1 MDENESQG
9 GLSQALS
16 APAQPPVA
24 SQPLAAAPAAKPE
37 PSEYEK
43 ALASYQQQKQQ
54 LIEQQ
59 KRLVDSLESRIGGPA
74 ESLFALSAGFGKH
87 APSFGEGFGN
97 AMGAYGAQQAKS
109 RQEMSDIAKMR
120 LDLEMQQL
128 GMRKEEVELAGNK
141 EAARGLQQIIGGA
154 PGSAPGAD
162 ARGGMSA
169 IPPNIA
175 ASMQLYLSR
184 GNVKAAQEMYD
195 KYVLENSKKP
205 DKVREFE
212 YYIGQLQSPAA
223 KSAAQQ
229 LAANNYFLG
238 NPADR
243 NKVIIDIRKAIDDG
257 IIPARDGNIL
267 IQGMTSIGGGIGGGQ
282 GAPAATGSDGVY
294 RTTRPTEQE
303 ALAVARGA
311 DAAGI
316 PVSVG
321 VQQGAVVAPASTTP
335 GISPRQARDIRAKI
349 AETVGVGRAKS
360 MVDDR
365 DALKKGND
373 EARGLINDANAV
385 FDLAE
390 KNPAAMGVLS
400 KPGIGNAVLL
410 SIENGIRVG
419 NFSVGLNDLQTAI
432 RNAGGTQQDIDAAAA
447 VGQIA
452 VRLSLALAEGV
463 KGSVSNYEQGL
474 FQQASF
480 SKNDSPLLL
489 KYKSELMRARGEIQK
504 FLWNKYREF
513 EKTNKGNI
521 EDFKSSREYQSYKDQ
536 YDASLTKIRNT
547 YFKSAVPSAIKK

>member
-9 GLSQALS
+9 GLAQAV
-16 APAQPPVA
+16 APPPVA

-59 KRLVDSLESRIGGPA
+59 RRLVDSLESRIGGPA

-97 AMGAYGAQQAKS
+97 AMGAYGAQQTKS

-128 GMRKEEVELAGNK
+128 GMRKEDVELAGNR
-141 EAARGLQQIIGGA
+141 EAARRLQQIIGGA
-154 PGSAPGAD
+154 TG
-162 ARGGMSA
+162 SA

-175 ASMQLYLSR
+175 ASVQLYLAR
-184 GNVKAAQEMYD
+184 GNVKAAQDIYD
-195 KYVLENSKKP
+195 KYVLESNKEPEKI
-205 DKVREFE
+205 KELK
-212 YYIGQLQSPAA
+212 YYMSQLQSPAA
-223 KSAAQQ
+223 RSVAQQ

-238 NPADR
+238 NPVER
-243 NKVIIDIRKAIDDG
+243 TKVILDIQKQVDER
-257 IIPARDGNIL
+257 IIPASDGNIL
-267 IQGMTSIGGGIGGGQ
+267 IQRMTSIGGGIGGGQ
-282 GAPAATGSDGVY
+282 GAPTATGSDGVY

-335 GISPRQARDIRAKI
+335 GISPRQARDIAAKI
-349 AETVGVGRAKS
+349 AETEGVDRAKS
-360 MVDDR
+360 RTEDR
-365 DALKKGND
+365 LALKKGND

-410 SIENGIRVG
+410 SIENAIRVG
-419 NFSVGLNDLQTAI
+419 NFSIGMADLQTAI

-504 FLWNKYREF
+504 FLWNKYLEF
-513 EKTNKGNI
+513 EKTGKGNI

>member
-9 GLSQALS
+9 GLAQAV
-16 APAQPPVA
+16 APPPVA

-59 KRLVDSLESRIGGPA
+59 RRLVDSLESRIGGPA

-97 AMGAYGAQQAKS
+97 AMGAYGAQQTKS

-128 GMRKEEVELAGNK
+128 GMRKEDVELAGNR
-141 EAARGLQQIIGGA
+141 EAARRLQQIIGGA
-154 PGSAPGAD
+154 TG
-162 ARGGMSA
+162 SA

-175 ASMQLYLSR
+175 ASVQLYLAR
-184 GNVKAAQEMYD
+184 GNVKAAQDIYD
-195 KYVLENSKKP
+195 KYVLESNKEPEKI
-205 DKVREFE
+205 KELK
-212 YYIGQLQSPAA
+212 YYMSQLQSPAA
-223 KSAAQQ
+223 RSVAQQ

-238 NPADR
+238 NPVER
-243 NKVIIDIRKAIDDG
+243 TKVILDIQKQVDER
-257 IIPARDGNIL
+257 IIPASDGNIL
-267 IQGMTSIGGGIGGGQ
+267 IQRMTSIGGGIGGGQ

-335 GISPRQARDIRAKI
+335 GISPRQARDIAAKI
-349 AETVGVGRAKS
+349 AETEGVDRAKS
-360 MVDDR
+360 RTEDR
-365 DALKKGND
+365 LALKKGND

-410 SIENGIRVG
+410 SIENAIRVG
-419 NFSVGLNDLQTAI
+419 NFSIGMADLQTAI

-504 FLWNKYREF
+504 FLWNKYLEF
-513 EKTNKGNI
+513 EKTGKGNI

>member
-9 GLSQALS
+9 GLAQAV
-16 APAQPPVA
+16 APPPVA

-59 KRLVDSLESRIGGPA
+59 RRLVDSLESRIGGPA

-97 AMGAYGAQQAKS
+97 AMGAYGAQQTKS

-128 GMRKEEVELAGNK
+128 GMRKEDVELAGNR
-141 EAARGLQQIIGGA
+141 EAARRLQQIIGGA
-154 PGSAPGAD
+154 TG
-162 ARGGMSA
+162 SA

-175 ASMQLYLSR
+175 ASVQLYLAR
-184 GNVKAAQEMYD
+184 GNVKAAQDIYD
-195 KYVLENSKKP
+195 KYVLESNKEPEKI
-205 DKVREFE
+205 KELK
-212 YYIGQLQSPAA
+212 YYMSQLQSPAA
-223 KSAAQQ
+223 RSAAQQ

-238 NPADR
+238 NPAER
-243 NKVIIDIRKAIDDG
+243 NKVILDIRKAIDEN
-257 IIPARDGNIL
+257 IIPASDGNIL

-335 GISPRQARDIRAKI
+335 GISPRQDRDIRAKI
-349 AETVGVGRAKS
+349 AETEGVDRAKS
-360 MVDDR
+360 RTEDR
-365 DALKKGND
+365 LALKKGND

-410 SIENGIRVG
+410 SIENAIRVG
-419 NFSVGLNDLQTAI
+419 NFSIGMADLQTAI

-504 FLWNKYREF
+504 FLWNKYLEF
-513 EKTNKGNI
+513 EKTGKGNI
-521 EDFKSSREYQSYKDQ
+521 EDFKSSGEYQSYKDQ

>member
-9 GLSQALS
+9 GLAQAV
-16 APAQPPVA
+16 APPPVA

-59 KRLVDSLESRIGGPA
+59 RRLVDSLESRIGGPA

-97 AMGAYGAQQAKS
+97 AMGAYGAQQTKS

-128 GMRKEEVELAGNK
+128 GMRKEDVELAGNR
-141 EAARGLQQIIGGA
+141 EAARRLQQIIGGA
-154 PGSAPGAD
+154 TG
-162 ARGGMSA
+162 SA

-175 ASMQLYLSR
+175 ASVQLYLAR
-184 GNVKAAQEMYD
+184 GNVKAAQDIYD
-195 KYVLENSKKP
+195 KYVLESNKEPEKI
-205 DKVREFE
+205 KELK
-212 YYIGQLQSPAA
+212 YYMSQLQSPAA
-223 KSAAQQ
+223 RSAAQQ

-238 NPADR
+238 NPAER
-243 NKVIIDIRKAIDDG
+243 NKVILDIRKAIDEN
-257 IIPARDGNIL
+257 IIPASDGNIL

-335 GISPRQARDIRAKI
+335 GISPRQDRDIRAKI
-349 AETVGVGRAKS
+349 AETEGVDRAKS
-360 MVDDR
+360 RTEDR

-410 SIENGIRVG
+410 SIENAIRVG
-419 NFSVGLNDLQTAI
+419 NFSIGMADLQTAI

-504 FLWNKYREF
+504 FLWNKYLEF
-513 EKTNKGNI
+513 EKTGKGNI
-521 EDFKSSREYQSYKDQ
+521 EDFKSSGEYQSYKDQ

>member
-9 GLSQALS
+9 GLAQAV
-16 APAQPPVA
+16 APPPVA

-59 KRLVDSLESRIGGPA
+59 RRLVDSLESRIGGPA

-97 AMGAYGAQQAKS
+97 AMGAYGAQQTKS

-128 GMRKEEVELAGNK
+128 GMRKEDVELAGNR
-141 EAARGLQQIIGGA
+141 EAARRLQQIIGGA
-154 PGSAPGAD
+154 TG
-162 ARGGMSA
+162 SA

-175 ASMQLYLSR
+175 ASVQLYLAR
-184 GNVKAAQEMYD
+184 GNVKAAQDIYD
-195 KYVLENSKKP
+195 KYVLESNKEPEKI
-205 DKVREFE
+205 KELK
-212 YYIGQLQSPAA
+212 YYMSQLQSPAA
-223 KSAAQQ
+223 RSVAQQ

-243 NKVIIDIRKAIDDG
+243 NKVIIDIRKAIDEN
-257 IIPARDGNIL
+257 IIPASDGNIL
-267 IQGMTSIGGGIGGGQ
+267 IQRMTSIGGGIGGGQ

-335 GISPRQARDIRAKI
+335 GISPRQDRDIRAKI
-349 AETVGVGRAKS
+349 AETEGVGRAKS
-360 MVDDR
+360 RVEDR

-410 SIENGIRVG
+410 SIENAIRVG
-419 NFSVGLNDLQTAI
+419 NFSIGMADLQTAI

-504 FLWNKYREF
+504 FLWNKYLEF
-513 EKTNKGNI
+513 EKTGKGNI
-521 EDFKSSREYQSYKDQ
+521 EDFKSSGEYQSYKDQ
-536 YDASLTKIRNT
+536 YDATLTKIRNT

>member
-9 GLSQALS
+9 GLAQAV
-16 APAQPPVA
+16 APPPVA

-59 KRLVDSLESRIGGPA
+59 RRLVDSLESRIGGPA

-97 AMGAYGAQQAKS
+97 AMGAYGAQQTKS

-128 GMRKEEVELAGNK
+128 GMRKEDVELAGNR
-141 EAARGLQQIIGGA
+141 EAARRLQQIIGGA
-154 PGSAPGAD
+154 TG
-162 ARGGMSA
+162 SA

-175 ASMQLYLSR
+175 ASVQLYLAR
-184 GNVKAAQEMYD
+184 GNVKAAQDIYD
-195 KYVLENSKKP
+195 KYVLESNKEPEKI
-205 DKVREFE
+205 KELK
-212 YYIGQLQSPAA
+212 YYLSQLQSPAA
-223 KSAAQQ
+223 RSVAQQ

-238 NPADR
+238 NPVER
-243 NKVIIDIRKAIDDG
+243 TKVILDIQKQVDER
-257 IIPARDGNIL
+257 IIPASDGNIL
-267 IQGMTSIGGGIGGGQ
+267 IQRMTSIGGGIGGGQ
-282 GAPAATGSDGVY
+282 GAPTATGSDGVY

-335 GISPRQARDIRAKI
+335 GISPRQDRDIRAKI
-349 AETVGVGRAKS
+349 AETEGVDRAKS
-360 MVDDR
+360 RTEDR
-365 DALKKGND
+365 LALKRGND

-410 SIENGIRVG
+410 SIENAIRVG
-419 NFSVGLNDLQTAI
+419 NFSIGMADLQTAI

-504 FLWNKYREF
+504 FLWNKYLEF
-513 EKTNKGNI
+513 EKTGKGNI

>member
-9 GLSQALS
+9 GLAQAV
-16 APAQPPVA
+16 APPPVA

-59 KRLVDSLESRIGGPA
+59 RRLVDSLESRIGGPA

-97 AMGAYGAQQAKS
+97 AMGAYGAQQTKS

-128 GMRKEEVELAGNK
+128 GMRKEDVELAGNR
-141 EAARGLQQIIGGA
+141 EAARRLQQIIGGA
-154 PGSAPGAD
+154 TG
-162 ARGGMSA
+162 SA

-175 ASMQLYLSR
+175 ASVQLYLAR
-184 GNVKAAQEMYD
+184 GNVKAAQDIYD
-195 KYVLENSKKP
+195 KYVLESNKEPEKI
-205 DKVREFE
+205 KELK
-212 YYIGQLQSPAA
+212 YYLSQLQSPAA
-223 KSAAQQ
+223 RSVAQQ

-238 NPADR
+238 NPVER
-243 NKVIIDIRKAIDDG
+243 TKVILDIQKQVDER
-257 IIPARDGNIL
+257 IIPASDGNIL
-267 IQGMTSIGGGIGGGQ
+267 IQRMTSIGGGIGGGQ
-282 GAPAATGSDGVY
+282 GAPTATGSDGVY

-335 GISPRQARDIRAKI
+335 GISPRQARDIAAKI
-349 AETVGVGRAKS
+349 AETEGVDRAKS
-360 MVDDR
+360 RTEDR
-365 DALKKGND
+365 LALKKGND

-410 SIENGIRVG
+410 SIENAIRVG
-419 NFSVGLNDLQTAI
+419 NFSIGMADLQTAI

-504 FLWNKYREF
+504 FLWNKYLEF
-513 EKTNKGNI
+513 EKTGKGNI

>member
-9 GLSQALS
+9 GLAQAV
-16 APAQPPVA
+16 APPPVA

-59 KRLVDSLESRIGGPA
+59 RRLVDSLESRIGGPA

-97 AMGAYGAQQAKS
+97 AMGAYGAQQTKS

-128 GMRKEEVELAGNK
+128 GMRKEDVELAGNR
-141 EAARGLQQIIGGA
+141 EAARRLQQIIGGA
-154 PGSAPGAD
+154 TG
-162 ARGGMSA
+162 SA

-175 ASMQLYLSR
+175 ASVQLYLAR
-184 GNVKAAQEMYD
+184 GNVKAAQDIYD
-195 KYVLENSKKP
+195 KYVLESNKEPEKI
-205 DKVREFE
+205 KELK
-212 YYIGQLQSPAA
+212 YYLSQLQSPAA
-223 KSAAQQ
+223 RSVAQQ

-238 NPADR
+238 NPVER
-243 NKVIIDIRKAIDDG
+243 TKVILDIQKQVDER
-257 IIPARDGNIL
+257 IIPASDGNIL
-267 IQGMTSIGGGIGGGQ
+267 IQRMTSIGGGIGGGQ
-282 GAPAATGSDGVY
+282 GAPTATGSDGVY

-335 GISPRQARDIRAKI
+335 GISPRQDRDIRAKI
-349 AETVGVGRAKS
+349 AETEGVDRAKS
-360 MVDDR
+360 RTEDR
-365 DALKKGND
+365 LALKKGND

-410 SIENGIRVG
+410 SIENAIRVG
-419 NFSVGLNDLQTAI
+419 NFSIGMADLQTAI

-504 FLWNKYREF
+504 FLWNKYLEF
-513 EKTNKGNI
+513 EKTGKGNI

>member
-9 GLSQALS
+9 GLAQAV
-16 APAQPPVA
+16 APPPVA

-59 KRLVDSLESRIGGPA
+59 RRLVDSLESRIGGPA

-97 AMGAYGAQQAKS
+97 AMGAYGAQQTKS

-128 GMRKEEVELAGNK
+128 GMRKEDVELAGNR
-141 EAARGLQQIIGGA
+141 EAARRLQQIIGGA
-154 PGSAPGAD
+154 TG
-162 ARGGMSA
+162 SA

-175 ASMQLYLSR
+175 ASVQLYLAR
-184 GNVKAAQEMYD
+184 GNVKAAQDIYD
-195 KYVLENSKKP
+195 KYVLESNKEPEKI
-205 DKVREFE
+205 KELK
-212 YYIGQLQSPAA
+212 YYMSQLQSPAA
-223 KSAAQQ
+223 RSVAQQ

-238 NPADR
+238 NPVER
-243 NKVIIDIRKAIDDG
+243 TKVILDIQKQVDER
-257 IIPARDGNIL
+257 IIPASDGNIL
-267 IQGMTSIGGGIGGGQ
+267 IQRMTSIGGGIGGGQ
-282 GAPAATGSDGVY
+282 GAPTATGSDGVY

-335 GISPRQARDIRAKI
+335 GISPRQDRDIRAKI
-349 AETVGVGRAKS
+349 AETEGVDRAKS
-360 MVDDR
+360 RTEDR
-365 DALKKGND
+365 LALKKGND

-410 SIENGIRVG
+410 SIENAIRVG
-419 NFSVGLNDLQTAI
+419 NFSIGMADLQTAI

-504 FLWNKYREF
+504 FLWNKYLEF
-513 EKTNKGNI
+513 EKTGKGNI

>member
-9 GLSQALS
+9 GLAQAV
-16 APAQPPVA
+16 APPPVA

-59 KRLVDSLESRIGGPA
+59 RRLVDSLESRIGGPA

-97 AMGAYGAQQAKS
+97 AMGAYGAQQTKS

-128 GMRKEEVELAGNK
+128 GMRKEDVELAGNR
-141 EAARGLQQIIGGA
+141 EAARRLQQIIGGA
-154 PGSAPGAD
+154 TG
-162 ARGGMSA
+162 SA

-175 ASMQLYLSR
+175 ASVQLYLAR
-184 GNVKAAQEMYD
+184 GNVKAAQDIYD
-195 KYVLENSKKP
+195 KYVLESNKEPEKI
-205 DKVREFE
+205 KELK
-212 YYIGQLQSPAA
+212 YYMSQLQSPAA
-223 KSAAQQ
+223 RSVAQQ

-238 NPADR
+238 NPVER
-243 NKVIIDIRKAIDDG
+243 TKVILDIQKQVDER
-257 IIPARDGNIL
+257 IIPASDGNIL
-267 IQGMTSIGGGIGGGQ
+267 IQRMTSIGGGIGGGQ

-335 GISPRQARDIRAKI
+335 GISPRQDRDIRAKI
-349 AETVGVGRAKS
+349 AETEGVDRAKS
-360 MVDDR
+360 RTEDR

-410 SIENGIRVG
+410 SIENAIRVG
-419 NFSVGLNDLQTAI
+419 NFSIGMADLQTAI

-504 FLWNKYREF
+504 FLWNKYLEF
-513 EKTNKGNI
+513 EKTGKGNI

>member
-9 GLSQALS
+9 GLSQAV
-16 APAQPPVA
+16 APPPVA
-24 SQPLAAAPAAKPE
+24 SQPLASAPAAKPE

-43 ALASYQQQKQQ
+43 ALASYQQEKQQ
-54 LIEQQ
+54 LIAQQ
-59 KRLVDSLESRIGGPA
+59 RKLVESLESRVGGSA
-74 ESLFALSAGFGKH
+74 ESLLALSAGFGKH
-87 APSFGEGFGN
+87 APSFGDGFGN

-120 LDLEMQQL
+120 LELGAQQV
-128 GMRKEEVELAGNK
+128 GMLKENVELAGNK
-141 EAARGLQQIIGGA
+141 EAARGLQKIIGGA
-154 PGSAPGAD
+154 PGSAPGTD
-162 ARGGMSA
+162 AQGGMSA

-175 ASMQLYLSR
+175 ASVQLYLSR
-184 GNVKAAQEMYD
+184 GNVKAAQDIYD
-195 KYVLENSKKP
+195 KYVLESTKEPEKI
-205 DKVREFE
+205 KELR
-212 YYIGQLQSPAA
+212 YYMSQLQSPAA
-223 KSAAQQ
+223 RSAAQQ

-243 NKVIIDIRKAIDDG
+243 NKVILDIRKAIDEN
-257 IIPARDGNIL
+257 IIPASDGNIL
-267 IQGMTSIGGGIGGGQ
+267 IQGMTSLGGGQ

-311 DAAGI
+311 DAAGT

-335 GISPRQARDIRAKI
+335 GMSPRQARDVAAKV
-349 AETVGVGRAKS
+349 AETEGVDRAKS
-360 MVDDR
+360 RTEDR
-365 DALKKGND
+365 LALKKGND
-373 EARGLINDANAV
+373 EARGLISDANAV

-419 NFSVGLNDLQTAI
+419 NFSIGMNDLQTAI

-447 VGQIA
+447 LGQIA
-452 VRLSLALAEGV
+452 VRLSLQLAESV
-463 KGSVSNYEQGL
+463 KGAVSNYEQGL

-480 SKNDSPLLL
+480 SKNDSPLVL
-489 KYKSELMRARGEIQK
+489 KYKSELMRARGEVQK
-504 FLWNKYREF
+504 FLWNKYLEF
-513 EKTNKGNI
+513 EKTGKGNI
-521 EDFKSSREYQSYKDQ
+521 EDFKSSGEYKSYQDQ
-536 YDASLTKIRNT
+536 YDASLQKIRNT
-547 YFKSAVPSAIKK
+547 YFK

>member
-1 MDENESQG
+1 MDENEPQG
-9 GLSQALS
+9 GLAQAV
-16 APAQPPVA
+16 APPPVA

-43 ALASYQQQKQQ
+43 ALASYQQEKQN

-59 KRLVDSLESRIGGPA
+59 RRLVDSLESRIGGPA
-74 ESLFALSAGFGKH
+74 ESLLALSAGFGKH

-120 LDLEMQQL
+120 LELGAQQV
-128 GMRKEEVELAGNK
+128 GMRKENVELAGNR
-141 EAARGLQQIIGGA
+141 EAARGLQKIIGGA
-154 PGSAPGAD
+154 PGSAPGTD
-162 ARGGMSA
+162 AQGGMSA

-175 ASMQLYLSR
+175 ASVQLYLSR
-184 GNVKAAQEMYD
+184 GDVKAAQDIYD
-195 KYVLENSKKP
+195 KYVLESNKEPEKI
-205 DKVREFE
+205 KELR
-212 YYIGQLQSPAA
+212 YYMSQLQSPAA

-243 NKVIIDIRKAIDDG
+243 NKVILDIRKAIDEN
-257 IIPARDGNIL
+257 IIPASDGNIL
-267 IQGMTSIGGGIGGGQ
+267 IQGMTSIGGGQ

-294 RTTRPTEQE
+294 RTTRPTKQE

-335 GISPRQARDIRAKI
+335 EISPRQARDIAAKV
-349 AETVGVGRAKS
+349 AETEGVDRAKS
-360 MVDDR
+360 RNEDR
-365 DALKKGND
+365 LALKKGND
-373 EARGLINDANAV
+373 EARGLISDANAV

-419 NFSVGLNDLQTAI
+419 NFSIGMNDLQTAI

-447 VGQIA
+447 LGQIA
-452 VRLSLALAEGV
+452 VRLSLQLAESV
-463 KGSVSNYEQGL
+463 KGAVSNYEQGL

-480 SKNDSPLLL
+480 SKNDSPLVL
-489 KYKSELMRARGEIQK
+489 KYKSELMRARGEVQK
-504 FLWNKYREF
+504 FLWNKYLEF
-513 EKTNKGNI
+513 EKTGKGNI
-521 EDFKSSREYQSYKDQ
+521 EDFKSSGEYKSYQDQ
-536 YDASLTKIRNT
+536 YDASLQKIRNT
-547 YFKSAVPSAIKK
+547 YFK